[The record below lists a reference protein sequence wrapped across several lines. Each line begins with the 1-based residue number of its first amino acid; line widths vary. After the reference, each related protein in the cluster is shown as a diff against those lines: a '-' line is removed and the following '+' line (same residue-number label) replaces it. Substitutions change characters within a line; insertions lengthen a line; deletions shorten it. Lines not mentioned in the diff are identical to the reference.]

1 MEPVENGA
9 SVISWDNRNLFYWL
23 DELRGVD
30 ELRHKLDDTQ
40 VYVCQIPKSKG
51 TSYNCFL
58 IQC

>member
-9 SVISWDNRNLFYWL
+9 SLISWNNHNLFWWL

-51 TSYNCFL
+51 NSCNYFSS
-58 IQC
+58 QC